1 MTNREFKFMGALQ
14 RADSHDRRFDG
25 ERLFDD
31 GRELRAIYD
40 SLVAVAHGIDAACE
54 KLDKINVA
62 QGTWPRDGVLTA
74 YRESKDFKG
83 YDVDGNTPVMSVRY
97 EAKYVPVKVWPISMG
112 DGAMLVEYE
121 DGTLASAN
129 LCDIRMETGGD
140 RP

>member
-14 RADSHDRRFDG
+14 RADSHDSRFDG

-54 KLDKINVA
+54 KLDGIRA
-62 QGTWPRDGVLTA
+62 MQGTWPRDGMLAA
-74 YRESKDFKG
+74 YRESEDFKG
-83 YDVDGNTPVMSVRY
+83 HDVDGDTPVMSVRY
-97 EAKYVPVKVWPISMG
+97 EAKYVPVKVWPIAVD
-112 DGAMLVEYE
+112 DGCLLVEYA

-129 LCDIRMETGGD
+129 LCDVRMRKE
-140 RP
+140 